1 MSEVHPVVAVSPTP
15 FSGLTPELM
24 LDALDGVGLR
34 SDGRFLQLNSYENRV
49 FQVFLIDGSA
59 VVTKFYR
66 PERWSD
72 AQILEEHAFSA
83 ELAAEE
89 IPLAAPLI
97 LTADPDSPLQVRL
110 SGAPPTLGTVTIPEG
125 AYRFAVS
132 QRKAGR
138 APELEQP
145 VTLEWIGRFIGRMHA
160 VGARKPFAHRRS
172 LTVAEF
178 GWDCRDWL
186 LAHGNI
192 PSEVEPEWH
201 DAVNAAL
208 TDVQRAFDRIDDL
221 NPIRLHGDCHVGNV
235 LWTDAGPHFVDL
247 DDCLMGPAIQ
257 DLWMLLPGDEAAA
270 KPQLRSLL
278 TGYEQFMDFDDRQL
292 ALIEP
297 LRTLRIVHQSAW
309 LAKRWRDPA
318 FPPSF
323 PWFGTSGYWQQ
334 LAQQLRQQVAG
345 P

>member
-1 MSEVHPVVAVSPTP
+1 
-15 FSGLTPELM
+15 
-24 LDALDGVGLR
+24 
-34 SDGRFLQLNSYENRV
+34 
-49 FQVFLIDGSA
+49 
-59 VVTKFYR
+59 
-66 PERWSD
+66 
-72 AQILEEHAFSA
+72 
-83 ELAAEE
+83 
-89 IPLAAPLI
+89 
-97 LTADPDSPLQVRL
+97 
-110 SGAPPTLGTVTIPEG
+110 
-125 AYRFAVS
+125 
-132 QRKAGR
+132 
-138 APELEQP
+138 
-145 VTLEWIGRFIGRMHA
+145 MHA

-192 PSEVEPEWH
+192 PSEVQSEWH

-208 TDVQRAFDRIDDL
+208 TEVQRAFDRIGDL

-257 DLWMLLPGDEAAA
+257 DLWMLLSGDEAAA
-270 KPQLRSLL
+270 RQQLRSLL
-278 TGYEQFMDFDDRQL
+278 VGYEQFMDFDDRQI

-334 LAQQLRQQVAG
+334 VAQQLRQQLAT